1 MRDEAAM
8 LCVALWLVSRSL
20 AYFVSTD
27 FWFIFRDEG
36 LRKSK
41 QASKGR
47 RLGKQKVPFFTLFQ
61 KSRINFFVHL
71 SRCRYKNQFR
81 SHRLFHRF
89 VHKSAERKS
98 RVDVWPESLFHA
110 LFAKSFNLGTPIPS
124 SHVTRKSRYLAKKSL
139 KRRCALAHRL
149 PGDLPL
155 SARSACSAAGIGHS
169 IKVKLHACIRQ

>member
-1 MRDEAAM
+1 MDSSSHDHCNHRGNDRPRCDAK
-8 LCVALWLVSRSL
+8 LLLL
-20 AYFVSTD
+20 F
-27 FWFIFRDEG
+27 
-36 LRKSK
+36 
-41 QASKGR
+41 KGR
-47 RLGKQKVPFFTLFQ
+47 RLGHQKVPFFTLFQ

-89 VHKSAERKS
+89 FHKSAERKS

-139 KRRCALAHRL
+139 KSRLRTHRRQEISLVQHAA
-149 PGDLPL
+149 P
-155 SARSACSAAGIGHS
+155 ARSARAARAALQGLGIQS
-169 IKVKLHACIRQ
+169 K